1 MSLFEHRIS
10 WVYDDIEYFAILQ
23 CENHAKILEQG
34 VSVHPNQKE
43 LPKTIPKKQLPKQK
57 EGCSGCGKDATPE
70 QLAKRNAVGL
80 SRLVRGAAGSKDAT
94 PEQLAKRNAV
104 GLSRLVRGA
113 AGMLKAE
120 LGIGSASKEV
130 VAMRKEQCNDCKHY
144 DFGVCTNCGCF
155 CAAKVLLKSEK
166 CPIRKW

>member
-10 WVYDDIEYFAILQ
+10 WVYDDVEYFAILQ
-23 CENHAKILEQG
+23 CENSAKILKQG
-34 VSVHPNQKE
+34 VSAHPNQKE
-43 LPKTIPKKQLPKQK
+43 PPKTIPKNQPPKQK
-57 EGCSGCGKDATPE
+57 KGCSGCG
-70 QLAKRNAVGL
+70 
-80 SRLVRGAAGSKDAT
+80 KDAT

>member
-80 SRLVRGAAGSKDAT
+80 SRLVRGAAG
-94 PEQLAKRNAV
+94 
-104 GLSRLVRGA
+104 
-113 AGMLKAE
+113 MLKAE